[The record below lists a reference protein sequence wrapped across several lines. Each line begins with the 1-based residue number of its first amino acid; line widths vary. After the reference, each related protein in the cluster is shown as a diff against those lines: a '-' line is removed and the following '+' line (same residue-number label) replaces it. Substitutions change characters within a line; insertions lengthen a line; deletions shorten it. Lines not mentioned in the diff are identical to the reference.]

1 MKEFLSLMLCALMLV
16 SCVSF
21 TASALEA
28 ELSADALA
36 PIRVKINS
44 AGTAQRCTKTD
55 TTDSFGRAV
64 EQIHPMESTS
74 NIAPAWFSDTNQRT
88 AQTNAN
94 YAYKVVKFVY
104 YVSGTTTKAPVLST
118 WAYDT
123 TASNNMAGCGYAT
136 VLEAP
141 VATPGWNTAYFKIPD
156 SVGNRPFHAFMFQMY
171 GNDSATSHI
180 NDTIYIGYM
189 GLFDTLE
196 NAKAYKSDFEGDIAI
211 SAIKVGGTAIEGF
224 DAATT
229 SYTVDLAGAYKL
241 PAVTLS
247 AKGNTNDAE
256 ISTTTLDTTNGTAT
270 ATITAGATTYTISFT
285 GGATPTGKVKNL
297 NADWDDDAQGLIANG
312 RKALTDDYGRNYYNY
327 IPSTTSN
334 SNIAPGGA
342 GTADTTEA
350 ANYTALKL
358 VYRTTGDVPKL
369 RHYYHAG
376 NSAFI
381 NHVMLADTH
390 TAGKWNVA
398 YYEISSFKMFQIQYA
413 TKNVMGTYDLA
424 YIGIFGN
431 MVDAL
436 NHKTAFEGDLDITD
450 VKLGGTSI
458 GDVTE

>member
-1 MKEFLSLMLCALMLV
+1 MKKFLSLMLCALMLV

-21 TASALEA
+21 TASAQEA

-123 TASNNMAGCGYAT
+123 TASNNMASCGYAT

-141 VATPGWNTAYFKIPD
+141 AATPGWNTAYFKIPD

-229 SYTVDLAGAYKL
+229 SYTVDLAGAYKA
-241 PAVTLS
+241 PEVTLV
-247 AKGNTNDAE
+247 ATGNTNGVEINVSEYNATAGTASAE
-256 ISTTTLDTTNGTAT
+256 IS
-270 ATITAGATTYTISFT
+270 AGDKTYSISFT
-285 GGATPTGKVKNL
+285 GGATATGRSKELKIE
-297 NADWDDDAQGLIANG
+297 WDDDAQGLVANG
-312 RKALTDDYGRNYYNY
+312 MATLTDEFGRSYKNFT
-327 IPSTTSN
+327 PSTTST
-334 SNIAPGGA
+334 SRVAPGGSA
-342 GTADTTEA
+342 GE
-350 ANYTALKL
+350 
-358 VYRTTGDVPKL
+358 
-369 RHYYHAG
+369 
-376 NSAFI
+376 SA
-381 NHVMLADTH
+381 
-390 TAGKWNVA
+390 K
-398 YYEISSFKMFQIQYA
+398 QY
-413 TKNVMGTYDLA
+413 
-424 YIGIFGN
+424 
-431 MVDAL
+431 
-436 NHKTAFEGDLDITD
+436 
-450 VKLGGTSI
+450 
-458 GDVTE
+458 

>member
-1 MKEFLSLMLCALMLV
+1 MKKFLSLMLCALMLV

-21 TASALEA
+21 TASAQEA

-156 SVGNRPFHAFMFQMY
+156 SIGNRPFHAFMFQMY

-229 SYTVDLAGAYKL
+229 SLY
-241 PAVTLS
+241 S
-247 AKGNTNDAE
+247 ARSAIALG
-256 ISTTTLDTTNGTAT
+256 I
-270 ATITAGATTYTISFT
+270 TI
-285 GGATPTGKVKNL
+285 
-297 NADWDDDAQGLIANG
+297 
-312 RKALTDDYGRNYYNY
+312 R
-327 IPSTTSN
+327 
-334 SNIAPGGA
+334 
-342 GTADTTEA
+342 
-350 ANYTALKL
+350 
-358 VYRTTGDVPKL
+358 
-369 RHYYHAG
+369 
-376 NSAFI
+376 
-381 NHVMLADTH
+381 
-390 TAGKWNVA
+390 
-398 YYEISSFKMFQIQYA
+398 
-413 TKNVMGTYDLA
+413 
-424 YIGIFGN
+424 
-431 MVDAL
+431 
-436 NHKTAFEGDLDITD
+436 
-450 VKLGGTSI
+450 
-458 GDVTE
+458 